1 MGAARAPACKGGSL
15 RREGAPMEPCVR
27 RLGADYPWSLSD
39 GTPRFIGV
47 ALCREESEQRILE
60 GV

>member
-1 MGAARAPACKGGSL
+1 
-15 RREGAPMEPCVR
+15 MEPCVR

-60 GV
+60 GVWS